1 VEFLIFDLEHYVRF
15 FSINEAQKRGL
26 SVVDSISVD
35 NAIKH
40 LGKPEKFVKSQFK
53 DAAALNKT
61 QNTMFA
67 LFESMKKKIEGNANP
82 KVLDAGCGWGRW
94 IVKLHDYSR
103 KDSEMLGA
111 DKDGSPLR
119 YALSLDR
126 LLNVARSDVEY
137 LPFKSGFFD
146 LILCSAVI
154 HEIKKIAGREKAIG
168 ELRRVLKT
176 GGTLYI
182 MDMFSTNVAVS
193 MTLRVLQYATSKVE
207 WLFKEARLRT
217 MLETSNLKIVDV
229 QKMRYRLF
237 GAIEISMIVAVK
249 E

>member
-1 VEFLIFDLEHYVRF
+1 MKFLIFDLEHYVRF

-94 IVKLHDYSR
+94 IVKLHD
-103 KDSEMLGA
+103 
-111 DKDGSPLR
+111 
-119 YALSLDR
+119 
-126 LLNVARSDVEY
+126 
-137 LPFKSGFFD
+137 
-146 LILCSAVI
+146 
-154 HEIKKIAGREKAIG
+154 
-168 ELRRVLKT
+168 
-176 GGTLYI
+176 
-182 MDMFSTNVAVS
+182 
-193 MTLRVLQYATSKVE
+193 
-207 WLFKEARLRT
+207 
-217 MLETSNLKIVDV
+217 
-229 QKMRYRLF
+229 
-237 GAIEISMIVAVK
+237 
-249 E
+249 